1 MLLSHEG
8 KKFSLMDQNLSG
20 KTAVVTG
27 AALGIGKETSLLL
40 ARKGA
45 YVVVSDIN
53 ETEGNNVVSEIQKD
67 GGKAIFIKCDV
78 TQEEEI
84 ISLLDFAKSDGRRLD
99 IMVNNAGI
107 ANKPVFMHK
116 VSTEIWNKLILMDL
130 TSVFW
135 CQKYATKHMLADRK
149 GGSIINVA
157 SIAGLGASPSLG
169 PYCVAKAGVV
179 ELSTTGALEVARF
192 GVRINAVCPGWTETA
207 ILHVAGERG
216 ILAMQKNIPMGR
228 LGKPLEVANLIAF
241 LASEESSFITGSV
254 YRVDGGTRS

>member
-1 MLLSHEG
+1 
-8 KKFSLMDQNLSG
+8 MDRILIN
-20 KTAVVTG
+20 KTAIVTG

-45 YVVVSDIN
+45 YVIVSDIK
-53 ETEGNNVVSEIQKD
+53 EEEGHNVVNQIKKE
-67 GGKAIFIKCDV
+67 GGEAEFFRCDV
-78 TQEEEI
+78 SDEDQI
-84 ISLLDFAKSDGRRLD
+84 LSLTNHPKSLDRRID

-107 ANKPVFMHK
+107 ANKPTFMHK
-116 VSTEIWNKLILMDL
+116 VSTEIWNRLILMDL

-135 CQKYATKHMLADRK
+135 CQKYATKQMLADRK

-169 PYCVAKAGVV
+169 PYCVAKAGVI

-207 ILHVAGERG
+207 ILQVAGEKG
-216 ILAMQKNIPMGR
+216 KDNMQKNIPMGR
-228 LGKPLEVANLIAF
+228 LGNPIEVANLIAF
-241 LASEESSFITGSV
+241 LASDESSFITGSV

>member
-1 MLLSHEG
+1 
-8 KKFSLMDQNLSG
+8 MDQNLSG

-40 ARKGA
+40 AKKGA
-45 YVVVSDIN
+45 FVVVSDIN
-53 ETEGNNVVSEIQKD
+53 EIEGNNVVSEIQKQ
-67 GGKAIFIKCDV
+67 GGKAAFIKCDV
-78 TQEEEI
+78 SLEEDI
-84 ISLLDFAKSDGRRLD
+84 VSLLDFAKSEGRRVD

-116 VSTEIWNKLILMDL
+116 VSTEVWNKLILMDL

-135 CQKYATKHMLADRK
+135 SQKYATKHMLADRK
-149 GGSIINVA
+149 GGSIVNVA

-179 ELSTTGALEVARF
+179 ELTTTGALEVARF

-207 ILHVAGERG
+207 ILHVAGEKG
-216 ILAMQKNIPMGR
+216 IETMQKNIPMGR
-228 LGKPLEVANLIAF
+228 LGRPSEVANLIAF

>member
-1 MLLSHEG
+1 MEKQLLNKS
-8 KKFSLMDQNLSG
+8 
-20 KTAVVTG
+20 AIVTG
-27 AALGIGKETSLLL
+27 GALGIGKETSLLL
-40 ARKGA
+40 AKKGA
-45 YVVVSDIN
+45 HVIVSDIN
-53 ETEGNNVVSEIQKD
+53 VTEGHATVKEIESLGGSSE
-67 GGKAIFIKCDV
+67 FIKCDV
-78 TQEEEI
+78 TIEEEI
-84 ISLLDFAKSDGRRLD
+84 ITLVETFKSRNSRLD

-107 ANKPVFMHK
+107 ANKPTFMHK
-116 VSTEIWNKLILMDL
+116 VTTEVWNRLILMDL

-135 CQKYATKHMLADRK
+135 CQKYATKAMLADRL

-179 ELSTTGALEVARF
+179 ELTTTGALEVARF

-207 ILHVAGERG
+207 ILDVAGERG
-216 ILAMQKNIPMGR
+216 KEAMEKNIPMGR
-228 LGKPLEVANLIAF
+228 LGKPSEVANLIAF